1 MGIQNFFSD
10 IFPLPQLDFPSLTEE
25 TTSHALPYYL
35 TVGITRALCFVSF
48 VTLGKLHSMQSY
60 TRNCG
65 GGGGASQ
72 GLPKASPDIREA
84 AIEKG

>member
-25 TTSHALPYYL
+25 TTSHTLPYYL

-48 VTLGKLHSMQSY
+48 VTMGKLHSMQSY
-60 TRNCG
+60 TRNC

-84 AIEKG
+84 AIEKD

>member
-1 MGIQNFFSD
+1 MGIQTFFSD
-10 IFPLPQLDFPSLTEE
+10 IFLLSQLDFPSLTEE

-35 TVGITRALCFVSF
+35 TVGITRVLCFVSF
-48 VTLGKLHSMQSY
+48 VTMGKLHSMQSY

-65 GGGGASQ
+65 GGSTSQ

-84 AIEKG
+84 AIEKD

>member
-10 IFPLPQLDFPSLTEE
+10 IFLLPQLDFPSLTEE

-48 VTLGKLHSMQSY
+48 VTMGKLHSMQSY

-65 GGGGASQ
+65 GGGGTSQ